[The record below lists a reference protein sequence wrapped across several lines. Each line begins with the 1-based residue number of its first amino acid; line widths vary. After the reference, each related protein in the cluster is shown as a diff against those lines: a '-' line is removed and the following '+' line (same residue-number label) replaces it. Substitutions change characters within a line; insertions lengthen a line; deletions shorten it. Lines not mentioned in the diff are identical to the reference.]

1 MTIQE
6 IYSTLKE
13 KHLYPDL
20 YEEKVGD
27 EVMLAAHI
35 EWGDW
40 KHDHRYLDNVMGDL
54 GFSVY
59 KVDVTEENGSDC
71 YSALHLYRKNDV
83 NIW

>member
-40 KHDHRYLDNVMGDL
+40 KHDHRYLDYVMENL
-54 GFSVY
+54 GFTVY
-59 KVDVTEENGSDC
+59 KVKVTKEDGSDC
-71 YSALHLYRKNDV
+71 FSALHLYRKN
-83 NIW
+83 N

>member
-6 IYSTLKE
+6 IYSALKE

-40 KHDHRYLDNVMGDL
+40 KHDHIYLDRVMEGL
-54 GFSVY
+54 GFSLY
-59 KVDVTEENGSDC
+59 GKYTTEEDGSDC
-71 YSALHLYRKNDV
+71 YSATHLYRKK
-83 NIW
+83 

>member
-13 KHLYPDL
+13 EHLYPDL

-40 KHDHRYLDNVMGDL
+40 KHDHRYLDYVMATL

-59 KVDVTEENGSDC
+59 KVNVTEEDGSDC
-71 YSALHLYRKNDV
+71 YSALHLYRKN
-83 NIW
+83 N